1 MATDDDRE
9 GEAIAWH
16 ICDRF
21 GLDVSRTDRIVFH
34 EITKSA
40 IKAAV
45 RNPTT
50 VDMSIVKAQQAR
62 QVLDLLVGFT
72 ISPLLWKGVHS
83 RRDEPLSAG
92 RCQSPALRIIHD
104 NQVEIDK
111 APGEASFA
119 TTAYFTSKSIEM
131 NLSVSIESQEKAM
144 GFVTT
149 SASFAHIAKTSPETR
164 ITKKAPL
171 PFTTSLLQ
179 QKASSELKSSPNSTM
194 AGCQALYEKGLITYH
209 RTDMQVYAEEFLLSA
224 KRYIASEYGEDFN
237 RQAVGAAE
245 KDEGA
250 QAAHEA
256 IRPTLLEN
264 REPAGLDAKQMK
276 IYKLIHR
283 NTLESLHEG
292 CSLQYAEA
300 NCDCSTNP

>member
-1 MATDDDRE
+1 
-9 GEAIAWH
+9 
-16 ICDRF
+16 
-21 GLDVSRTDRIVFH
+21 
-34 EITKSA
+34 
-40 IKAAV
+40 
-45 RNPTT
+45 
-50 VDMSIVKAQQAR
+50 
-62 QVLDLLVGFT
+62 
-72 ISPLLWKGVHS
+72 
-83 RRDEPLSAG
+83 
-92 RCQSPALRIIHD
+92 
-104 NQVEIDK
+104 
-111 APGEASFA
+111 
-119 TTAYFTSKSIEM
+119 M

-149 SASFAHIAKTSPETR
+149 SASFAHVAKTSPENQ

-283 NTLESLHEG
+283 NTLESCMKDE
-292 CSLQYAEA
+292 LQYAEA
-300 NCDCSTNP
+300 TVTAPPTLTCASQSTGVRLRSVFSKAGRYGKCKDDAHDYLKAEER